1 MFETQINY
9 EPNTNKIDAFAN
21 QAAYVGGLAIKN
33 FVKVVFLHGRP
44 NQPFASHGDHLPSHL
59 EQKHA
64 TQSFEPE
71 QSGGFNVRYV
81 PDTDPDSDYYY

>member
-44 NQPFASHGDHLPSHL
+44 NQPFASHGDHFIESMSSNNQVCS
-59 EQKHA
+59 EQPERKIKH
-64 TQSFEPE
+64 
-71 QSGGFNVRYV
+71 Y
-81 PDTDPDSDYYY
+81 D